1 MPAKIDEFYNALVG
15 YIAKLEAR
23 FVAIH
28 IPTNPSDTP
37 DKYELD
43 VRAYC
48 VLAHAA
54 FEDFVE
60 RVALR
65 VVNSA
70 YDAWLTKRQINN
82 VLLLLL
88 AWSGQKLKIDDDDKN
103 PETTCFDYLRP
114 ILEEAKD
121 AFARA
126 IHNNHGVSKLYLRE
140 LLTPA
145 SINLSNDPNWQ
156 NALGKLAEGRGEYAH
171 KGTVKKVMSPEDSKK
186 HVNDVLA
193 LCKDIRDK
201 AKTNII

>member
-1 MPAKIDEFYNALVG
+1 MPAKIDGFYDALVD
-15 YIAKLEAR
+15 YVAKLEAK
-23 FVAIH
+23 FVTIH

-43 VRAYC
+43 VRAFC

-65 VVNSA
+65 VVSTA
-70 YDAWLTKRQINN
+70 CDSWLTKRQIND

-88 AWSGQKLKIDDDDKN
+88 AWSGQKLKIDDDEKTS
-103 PETTCFDYLRP
+103 ETSCFDYLRP
-114 ILEEAKD
+114 ILEESKN

-156 NALGKLAEGRGEYAH
+156 NSLGKLAEGRGEYAH
-171 KGTVKKVMSPEDSKK
+171 KGTVKKVMSPEDAKK
-186 HVNDVLA
+186 HVDDVLA

-201 AKTNII
+201 AKINII